1 MPTKRREGMEM
12 VASSLLCFAIDVRW
26 YQVVGGAISGRE
38 DGLSKRGIWLVVSSA
53 VILVQQEGE

>member
-1 MPTKRREGMEM
+1 M